1 MDARSLDLINVQLT
15 CYFKIQDLLGDSG
28 DFVYTSVA
36 LNNIAPSEQL
46 ARVLTDESTCT
57 GFVDFIMASVN
68 FANGIKT
75 FTVNGICEIS
85 FNPTDSFFVERLYD
99 TFDTLDQKQTK
110 YREQVNSLTD
120 NREIF
125 KVSRAMD
132 EEMRADVNAIFGKDV
147 CAELFSDMNIYAMA
161 DGLPVWVNFLLAI
174 MDVVADSTSEEQR
187 RSNARLD
194 EYLAKYRKQPK

>member
-1 MDARSLDLINVQLT
+1 
-15 CYFKIQDLLGDSG
+15 
-28 DFVYTSVA
+28 
-36 LNNIAPSEQL
+36 
-46 ARVLTDESTCT
+46 
-57 GFVDFIMASVN
+57 MASVN

-132 EEMRADVNAIFGKDV
+132 EEMRADVNAIFSKDV

>member
-1 MDARSLDLINVQLT
+1 
-15 CYFKIQDLLGDSG
+15 
-28 DFVYTSVA
+28 
-36 LNNIAPSEQL
+36 
-46 ARVLTDESTCT
+46 
-57 GFVDFIMASVN
+57 MASVN

-75 FTVNGICEIS
+75 FTVNGVCEIS
-85 FNPTDSFFVERLYD
+85 FNPTDSFFVEKLYD
-99 TFDTLDQKQTK
+99 TFDILDQKQTK

-147 CAELFSDMNIYAMA
+147 CTELFSDMNIYAMA
-161 DGLPVWVNFLLAI
+161 DGLPVWVNFLLAV
-174 MDVVADSTSEEQR
+174 MDVVADSMSEEQR

>member
-1 MDARSLDLINVQLT
+1 
-15 CYFKIQDLLGDSG
+15 
-28 DFVYTSVA
+28 
-36 LNNIAPSEQL
+36 
-46 ARVLTDESTCT
+46 
-57 GFVDFIMASVN
+57 MASVN

-147 CAELFSDMNIYAMA
+147 CGELFPNMNVYAMG
-161 DGLPVWVNFLLAI
+161 DGLPAWANFLLAVI
-174 MDVVADSTSEEQR
+174 DEVDDSAQAEQKRTS
-187 RSNARLD
+187 ARVD
-194 EYLAKYRKQPK
+194 KYLAKYRKYQK